1 MKRPFLAPLV
11 PLYAAGV
18 AFHELRL
25 RRGWG
30 SMRRLQRPVISVGNL
45 STGGAGKTPFTI
57 ALAKLLVASGYSV
70 DVLSRGYGRQSK
82 EPARVNPAGSV
93 SQFGDEPLVIA
104 RETHVPVYVAAQR
117 YDAGLLAEA
126 DTNSQGRQ
134 GGRAS
139 LSVLTHLLDD
149 GFQHRLLHRDID
161 ILLLHRADF
170 RDSLLPAGDL
180 REPLRALKRAS
191 VIAIPADDPSFEA
204 DVRASGW
211 AGPVWRLRR
220 RMEVPVFTGP
230 ALAFC
235 GIARPDQFFAG
246 LKTAGVRI
254 VKSVT
259 FPDHHR
265 YTANDVQRLDN
276 GARQSNALVMLTTEK
291 DKVRLAS
298 FTTWRP
304 LLTVGLH
311 TEIEDEEAALH
322 WLTERITAASAG

>member
-1 MKRPFLAPLV
+1 
-11 PLYAAGV
+11 
-18 AFHELRL
+18 
-25 RRGWG
+25 
-30 SMRRLQRPVISVGNL
+30 
-45 STGGAGKTPFTI
+45 
-57 ALAKLLVASGYSV
+57 
-70 DVLSRGYGRQSK
+70 
-82 EPARVNPAGSV
+82 
-93 SQFGDEPLVIA
+93 
-104 RETHVPVYVAAQR
+104 
-117 YDAGLLAEA
+117 
-126 DTNSQGRQ
+126 
-134 GGRAS
+134 
-139 LSVLTHLLDD
+139 
-149 GFQHRLLHRDID
+149 
-161 ILLLHRADF
+161 
-170 RDSLLPAGDL
+170 
-180 REPLRALKRAS
+180 
-191 VIAIPADDPSFEA
+191 
-204 DVRASGW
+204 
-211 AGPVWRLRR
+211 
-220 RMEVPVFTGP
+220 MEVPVFTGP

-259 FPDHHR
+259 FPYHHR